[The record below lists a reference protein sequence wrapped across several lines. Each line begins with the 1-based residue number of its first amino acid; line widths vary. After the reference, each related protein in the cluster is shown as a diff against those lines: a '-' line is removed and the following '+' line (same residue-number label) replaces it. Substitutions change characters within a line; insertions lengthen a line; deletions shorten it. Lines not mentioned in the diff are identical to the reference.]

1 MRFDCAGSHKPGV
14 EETSRHFGPL
24 RSFSLWRGANSAL
37 AGATLLSLWS
47 CQIALAVAWCN
58 KKLLEISW
66 RDRSCQEVSYRDLTN
81 RALIQT
87 SQRSFRDLA
96 KRPLIGSLYPEIFKG
111 SCQETSYREFVQR
124 SCQEISCRDLAKR
137 ARIES
142 LRGDLSNR
150 SCQETSS
157 LREVAPRAVWRCVA
171 KGSLTG
177 VLPREL
183 L

>member
-14 EETSRHFGPL
+14 EETSCHFGPL

-47 CQIALAVAWCN
+47 CQIALAVAWCD

-87 SQRSFRDLA
+87 STEISSRDLA
-96 KRPLIGSLYPEIFKG
+96 KRPLIGSLY
-111 SCQETSYREFVQR
+111 
-124 SCQEISCRDLAKR
+124 RDLAKR
-137 ARIES
+137 S
-142 LRGDLSNR
+142 LAEIL
-150 SCQETSS
+150 
-157 LREVAPRAVWRCVA
+157 LRELV
-171 KGSLTG
+171 
-177 VLPREL
+177 
-183 L
+183 